1 MSGRDEM
8 FSCFVDAQGRDATVT
23 AENKLPD
30 LVGVEHFP
38 IRKLQMNDWG
48 GCWMGSNY
56 CCQPCK
62 RSTVE
67 IYVPTVVPDNK
78 DGLYE
83 TLEW

>member
-38 IRKLQMNDWG
+38 IRKLQMND
-48 GCWMGSNY
+48 
-56 CCQPCK
+56 
-62 RSTVE
+62 
-67 IYVPTVVPDNK
+67 
-78 DGLYE
+78 
-83 TLEW
+83 